1 MASSTASVCYV
12 YGIVPASVDASSA
25 PAGVDETSVA
35 LETCDAVAALVSAV
49 DAGAY
54 APEAIERSTAD
65 VEWMGPR
72 AVAHDRVLTWASDRG
87 AVVPLPMFSLFTSP
101 AAVRQMLRDRT
112 PQLGAA
118 LTRVAHGRE
127 YALRV
132 YRVDAE
138 LMDAMPALSP
148 RLAEL
153 AATAA
158 AATPGQRYLL
168 ERKLEGEKRSEMR
181 AVTHDVVEEI
191 ATALAP
197 SALESVRSPIPRAAE
212 AAAGRG
218 AMVFNG
224 AFLVAADRLQSFQ
237 RSLTALVERHGARG
251 FRFDFTG
258 PWPPY
263 HFAGDT
269 GGEGPHDAGR

>member
-1 MASSTASVCYV
+1 MPTSSNSICYV
-12 YGIVPASVDASSA
+12 YGIVPVALDPASA
-25 PAGVDETSVA
+25 PAGVDDARVAMETF
-35 LETCDAVAALVSAV
+35 DGVAALVSPV
-49 DAGAY
+49 DAAAY
-54 APEAIERSTAD
+54 APDALERSTAD
-65 VEWMGPR
+65 IDWMSPR

-87 AVVPLPMFSLFTSP
+87 AVVPMPMFTLFTGP
-101 AAVRQMLRDRT
+101 GAVQTMLHERSA
-112 PQLGAA
+112 QLSAS
-118 LTRVAHGRE
+118 LQRVARGRE

-168 ERKLEGEKRSEMR
+168 ERKLDGEKREEMR
-181 AVTHDVVEEI
+181 TVTRDVTDAIVRELSAHAVD
-191 ATALAP
+191 A
-197 SALESVRSPIPRAAE
+197 VRSPIPKVADGAG
-212 AAAGRG
+212 GRG
-218 AMVFNG
+218 TMVLNA
-224 AFLVAADRLQSFQ
+224 AFLVATDRLTGFQ
-237 RSLTALVERHGARG
+237 QMLTSLIERHGASG

-263 HFAGDT
+263 HFAGADPT
-269 GGEGPHDAGR
+269 PA